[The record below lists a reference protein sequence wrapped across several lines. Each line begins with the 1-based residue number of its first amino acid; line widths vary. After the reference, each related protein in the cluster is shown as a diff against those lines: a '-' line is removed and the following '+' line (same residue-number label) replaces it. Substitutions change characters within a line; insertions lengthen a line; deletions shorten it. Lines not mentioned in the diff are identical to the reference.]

1 MASVPRDAAR
11 YRRAPWAEPLTATV
25 SPGRRSSPMVVRGLP
40 LPGSNTVAVRAVRS
54 TTTGAPSARTSCP
67 PGCATPRRVCG
78 VPCSIQMRSPVA
90 ASSTHSRPASSS
102 AASVALTCTASG
114 TVRPRTTSV
123 AGSGVQ
129 GLGAGEHVQP
139 VTGSR
144 YRGGRRTHLERRAV
158 DPADRAVGTVDGVR
172 GRRLLYHAE
181 PVARI
186 GDPYLCGHLR
196 RRAVEQGQ
204 LTDPGGGQPRRAGQQ
219 VRTFGRV
226 PVVGTGHDH
235 TRRQYHDRETG
246 QSAAYPIPPQP
257 HRIPFDVLMC
267 RSVSTA
273 RQPGYTPVVVDRWR
287 VGAQTGTAVEGGRR
301 AP

>member
-1 MASVPRDAAR
+1 MGGTADRDGVTGAQVQPDGGTRTSAAR
-11 YRRAPWAEPLTATV
+11 VEHRRGTGGQVDHHRGAVGQDELPAGMRHPPAGMRRAVLDPDEVTGCRVEYPQPAGVVERGIGGVDLHGERDGPTAYDQ
-25 SPGRRSSPMVVRGLP
+25 RRRIG
-40 LPGSNTVAVRAVRS
+40 G
-54 TTTGAPSARTSCP
+54 GEDAPS
-67 PGCATPRRVCG
+67 G
-78 VPCSIQMRSPVA
+78 VQ
-90 ASSTHSRPASSS
+90 
-102 AASVALTCTASG
+102 
-114 TVRPRTTSV
+114 
-123 AGSGVQ
+123 GVQ

-144 YRGGRRTHLERRAV
+144 YRGGRRTHLERRPV
-158 DPADRAVGTVDGVR
+158 DPADRALGTVDGVR

-226 PVVGTGHDH
+226 PAVGTGHDH

-246 QSAAYPIPPQP
+246 QSAPYPIPPQP
-257 HRIPFDVLMC
+257 HRRIPFDVLMC